1 MAARKA
7 TETTRRRGRRLTYD
21 DVVTLVG
28 DLDDGKVAEI
38 LATGATAREVNEAIA
53 WAEEAS
59 DVMGKLG
66 KRLGGRAAQVYDILI
81 TRKPVEPEC

>member
-7 TETTRRRGRRLTYD
+7 TKAVRRGQRLTHD
-21 DVVTLVG
+21 DVVALVG
-28 DLDDGKVAEI
+28 DLDDAKVAEI
-38 LATGATAREVNEAIA
+38 LATGATARDVDEAIA

-66 KRLGGRAAQVYDILI
+66 KRLGGRAAKVYDILI

>member
-1 MAARKA
+1 MAARKV
-7 TETTRRRGRRLTYD
+7 TETVRRRGRRLTHD
-21 DVVTLVG
+21 DVVALVG

-38 LATGATAREVNEAIA
+38 LATGATARDLNEAIA

-66 KRLGGRAAQVYDILI
+66 KRLGGRAALVYDILM